1 MVGGKKRFNIAV
13 KPGYKVIELRF
24 IHSSCDLVRI
34 DIVYIILYR
43 VMKSIN
49 PARPPMQLSLLDNT
63 DPRLNAENRVKD
75 LRIRLEYHNTRYYQL
90 DAPEISDSEY
100 DELFREL
107 VMLEERYPE
116 LVTAESPTQRV
127 GSAPVGRFRTV
138 THRLP
143 MLSLENAVNEDDIR
157 AKLDARIKKELGLAD
172 GTSISYMCEPKM
184 DGLAVEL
191 IYEQGI
197 LTVASTRGDG
207 VTGEDVTQ
215 NIRTL
220 RGLPLRLN
228 GKGVPT
234 LLEVR
239 GEVFLSL
246 DAFQKINSDREE
258 NGEPPFANPRNA
270 AAGSLR
276 QLDSRITSRRP
287 LSFYCYAPGVVEG
300 TQFSSQNEF
309 LNSAA
314 GWGLP
319 INPLAR
325 LVEDV
330 SGAVAYYHEM
340 REQRE
345 LLPYEIDGTVIKVD
359 SFQLQR
365 ELGEKSRS
373 PLWAIACKFPP
384 RQAETKLEDI
394 LLSVGRT
401 GVITPVAQLRP
412 VEISG
417 VTVSRATLH
426 NWDELTAKD
435 IRIGD
440 TVVIERAGDV
450 IPAVVRVVSE
460 RRSGTEQIVPPP
472 QHCPSCGST
481 VVRIADEVALRCMGI
496 SCPPQIRESL
506 THFASRGAMDIEGL
520 GDKVVEQ
527 LLSLGLVHT
536 VADLYRLTKD
546 DFMRFERM
554 GDKLA
559 SNLLAALE
567 SSKNCDLARFVYAL
581 GIRHVGERTAK
592 ILAQAFGSLD
602 NLEKAAVEELTS
614 VRDIGATVA
623 QSIFTFFNT
632 PDNRT
637 VISQLK
643 ELGVYPSA
651 VAKTVGGPLSGKNF
665 VFTGTL
671 TRFSRDFA
679 RKLVEDQGGNV
690 IGSVSRK
697 TDFVVAGDE
706 AGSKLIKARELGIA
720 VLGEEDFL
728 NLLETH

>member
-1 MVGGKKRFNIAV
+1 
-13 KPGYKVIELRF
+13 
-24 IHSSCDLVRI
+24 
-34 DIVYIILYR
+34 
-43 VMKSIN
+43 
-49 PARPPMQLSLLDNT
+49 MQLSLLDNA
-63 DPRLNAENRVKD
+63 DSVPDDKSRVKE
-75 LRIRLEYHNTRYYQL
+75 LRILLEYHNRRYYQL
-90 DAPEISDSEY
+90 DAPEISDAEY
-100 DELFREL
+100 DLLFREL
-107 VMLEERYPE
+107 VALEERYPE

-127 GSAPVGRFRTV
+127 GGAPVSRFQAV

-143 MLSLENAVNEDDIR
+143 MLSLENATNDEEIR
-157 AKLDARIKKELGLAD
+157 AKLDARIRKELGLGEGSSVA
-172 GTSISYMCEPKM
+172 YMCEPKM

-191 IYEQGI
+191 IYEHGT

-220 RGLPLRLN
+220 RGLPLRLA
-228 GKGVPT
+228 GEGVPA

-239 GEVFLSL
+239 GEVYLSL
-246 DAFQKINSDREE
+246 EAFQKINRDREE
-258 NGEPPFANPRNA
+258 NGDPPFVNPRNA

-276 QLDSRITSRRP
+276 QLDSRVTARRP
-287 LSFYCYAPGVVEG
+287 LSFYCYAPGLVEG
-300 TQFSSQNEF
+300 ASFSSQHEF
-309 LNSAA
+309 LDMAA

-319 INPLAR
+319 VNPLTR
-325 LVEDV
+325 LVDGV
-330 SGAVAYYHEM
+330 AGAVAYYHEM
-340 REQRE
+340 QEVRES
-345 LLPYEIDGTVIKVD
+345 LPYEIDGTVVKVD
-359 SFQLQR
+359 SFPLQR

-384 RQAETKLEDI
+384 RQAETLLEDV

-426 NWDELTAKD
+426 NWDELAAKD

-440 TVVIERAGDV
+440 TVVVERAGDV
-450 IPAVVRVVSE
+450 IPAVVRVVVERRNGSE
-460 RRSGTEQIVPPP
+460 RTVLPP
-472 QHCPSCGST
+472 HSCPECASP

-496 SCPPQIRESL
+496 SCPPQIRESIK
-506 THFASRGAMDIEGL
+506 HFASRGAMDIDGL
-520 GDKVVEQ
+520 GDKIVEQ

-567 SSKNCDLARFVYAL
+567 ASKRCDLGRYIYAL

-592 ILAQAFGSLD
+592 ALAQAFGSLD
-602 NLEKAAVEELTS
+602 DLEKATIEELIS

-623 QSIFTFFNT
+623 QSIFSFFNN
-632 PDNRT
+632 PDNRA
-637 VISQLK
+637 VISRLK
-643 ELGVYPSA
+643 EYGVQPAS
-651 VAKTVGGPLSGKNF
+651 VAKTVGGRLSARNF

-671 TRFSRDFA
+671 TRFSRDHA

-690 IGSVSRK
+690 VGSVSKK
-697 TDFVVAGDE
+697 TDYVVAGDE
-706 AGSKLIKARELGIA
+706 AGSKLSKARDMGIT
-720 VLGEEDFL
+720 VLSEEDFL
-728 NLLETH
+728 QLLETP